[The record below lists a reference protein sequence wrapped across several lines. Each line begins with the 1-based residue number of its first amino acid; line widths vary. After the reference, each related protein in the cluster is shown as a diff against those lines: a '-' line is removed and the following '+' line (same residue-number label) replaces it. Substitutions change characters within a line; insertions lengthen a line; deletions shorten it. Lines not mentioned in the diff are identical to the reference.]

1 MKNLLFILFV
11 SAILIS
17 CTKEVEKETS
27 IAVFSEFVIN
37 GCAKYTFFK
46 DENNNGLYDNE
57 PIINSFTVC
66 NGEDGENGESGI
78 DGRSIGVKVIET
90 SESCNQL
97 VLFTDLNNNGLFDTD
112 ESEVSTFNLCNG
124 QDGQDGE
131 DGTDGENGT
140 NGTNGSN
147 GSNGTNGITFGID
160 ITSVALSECS
170 TGGMEIKI
178 FKDDN
183 TDGLLTTGETII
195 TTQVICNPDTNASE
209 EGRFYLAENGV
220 TIKCPNTKPG
230 DKGIVNGKE
239 YISVDNSLLFT
250 LLNTRYPD
258 LGCLCTTNVTNLD
271 EVFNPSRYDVN
282 SNPYIYSIEAG
293 FQYKFDIEHFDT
305 SNVTSMRD
313 IFKSRFPLY
322 EVPNISFWDVSNVL
336 DMSWLFY
343 KAKTWH
349 SELDLSNWNVGNV
362 KSMNSMFYLIDS
374 FSQDIGNWDT
384 SNVTDMSKMFLLA
397 SAFNQDIGNWD
408 TSNVTNMELMFSGAT
423 SFNQDIGSW
432 DVSNVKFFT
441 SMFSG
446 ATSFNQDIS
455 GWNISSAL
463 IINSMFSSTTSF
475 NQDLSS
481 WCVTNFTSEPNN
493 FDTGATA
500 WTLPKPVWGTCPE

>member
-11 SAILIS
+11 SVILIS

-37 GCAKYTFFK
+37 GCAKYIFFE
-46 DENNNGLYDNE
+46 DENNNGLFDNE

-66 NGEDGENGESGI
+66 NGEDGENGESGV

-195 TTQVICNPDTNASE
+195 TTQVICNPDANASE

-220 TIKCPNTKPG
+220 TIKCPNTKAG

-239 YISVDNSLLFT
+239 YISVDNNT
-250 LLNTRYPD
+250 LKEMKLIRYD
-258 LGCLCTTNVTNLD
+258 LSCLCTTNVTSMEYLLSPNGESGIMHLQPFSELNMDIKSWDVSGVTNFNYMFDANENLQNAD
-271 EVFNPSRYDVN
+271 FSYWDTSRAVTMFRMFTNAENFNPN
-282 SNPYIYSIEAG
+282 TI
-293 FQYKFDIEHFDT
+293 FD
-305 SNVTSMRD
+305 N
-313 IFKSRFPLY
+313 
-322 EVPNISFWDVSNVL
+322 WDVSNVY
-336 DMSWLFY
+336 DMSLMF
-343 KAKTWH
+343 A
-349 SELDLSNWNVGNV
+349 SSSSFNFNLNNWDVGNV
-362 KSMNSMFYLIDS
+362 KYMNRMFV
-374 FSQDIGNWDT
+374 G
-384 SNVTDMSKMFLLA
+384 A
-397 SAFNQDIGNWD
+397 SSFNQDIGNWN
-408 TSNVTNMELMFSGAT
+408 TSNVINMEMMFSSAT

-432 DVSNVKFFT
+432 DVSKVIEYSDST
-441 SMFSG
+441 GGMISMFRN
-446 ATSFNQDIS
+446 A
-455 GWNISSAL
+455 
-463 IINSMFSSTTSF
+463 TSF

-481 WCVTNFTSEPNN
+481 WCVTNLTTAPTD